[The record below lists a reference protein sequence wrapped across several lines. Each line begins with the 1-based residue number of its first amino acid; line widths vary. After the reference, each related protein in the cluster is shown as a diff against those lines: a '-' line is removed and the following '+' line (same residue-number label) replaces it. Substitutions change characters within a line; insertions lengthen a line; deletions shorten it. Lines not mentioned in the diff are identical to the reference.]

1 MSGPDEM
8 LFAHKQRDAASYDAV
23 AADFDYF
30 TERLSDVMAVRL
42 VELSRLEPTDHVL
55 DIGTG
60 TGLVALRASSY
71 ITGGRVIGIDHSPG
85 MLEQAR
91 AKTARRGMGDAVS
104 FRQMDAERLDFSDR
118 SFDVVL
124 SLYALLHFHE
134 PLAALRE
141 MHRVLRP
148 GGRIVIG
155 VGQGPSLLSGNAVME
170 GARRMCDLIGAARGR
185 LLTAPA
191 FLHRL
196 MREHGLPPDPNL
208 QPHRDVPIP
217 RMLCKAGF
225 RHVRS
230 RWLGC
235 RKELD
240 TLDFWRLQVTFDS
253 PARIRLQQASPQE
266 IAALKQ
272 DFLERCRRVKEKKGA
287 LIYRYAAMFYVGSAA

>member
-1 MSGPDEM
+1 M

-30 TERLSDVMAVRL
+30 TERLSDVMADRL
-42 VELSRLEPTDHVL
+42 VELSHLEPTDQVL

-71 ITGGRVIGIDHSPG
+71 INGGRVIGIDHSPG

-91 AKTARRGMGDAVS
+91 AKTARRGIVDAVS
-104 FRQMDAERLDFSDR
+104 FRQMDAEQLEFCDQ
-118 SFDVVL
+118 SFDVIL

-134 PLAALRE
+134 PLVALRE

-155 VGQGPSLLSGNAVME
+155 VGRGPRLLSGSAVME
-170 GARRMCDLIGAARGR
+170 GAWHMRDLIDAARGR
-185 LLTAPA
+185 LLTAPE

-196 MREHGLPPDPNL
+196 MREHGLAPDPEL
-208 QPHRDVPIP
+208 QPHRDLPIP

-240 TLDFWRLQVTFDS
+240 TPEFWRLQVTFDS
-253 PARIRLQQASPQE
+253 PARIRLQQASPQD

-272 DFLERCRRVKEKKGA
+272 DFVERCRRVKAKNGA
-287 LIYRYAAMFYVGSAA
+287 LIYRYAAMFYIGSAA